1 MAVAS
6 AGPYGSLHLA
16 PDRYHASTPPLSF
29 LQVRCPSCHPTNSV
43 KALKAS
49 GVTLESLKYCFIY
62 VLVVTILYIMKNM
75 KELLYLGFSIVGG
88 MLQLSG
94 SCIAQLKSKFSPS
107 RQLTNSSSET
117 SHSEPG
123 EGHATAAD
131 TAHHERGPRIK
142 HVCRRAAVV
151 FGERATFPVVQSSPE
166 INLSALPSY
175 EKKHVVQ
182 QSAGGLLTWSFVT

>member
-1 MAVAS
+1 
-6 AGPYGSLHLA
+6 LE
-16 PDRYHASTPPLSF
+16 
-29 LQVRCPSCHPTNSV
+29 
-43 KALKAS
+43 KEALLFC
-49 GVTLESLKYCFIY
+49 GLP
-62 VLVVTILYIMKNM
+62 
-75 KELLYLGFSIVGG
+75 IVGG

-107 RQLTNSSSET
+107 RQPSNSS
-117 SHSEPG
+117 G
-123 EGHATAAD
+123 EIPRGEAGDYNVSTADA
-131 TAHHERGPRIK
+131 ARYERGPRIK

-182 QSAGGLLTWSFVT
+182 QSAGGLST